1 MFSSLFMCPM
11 SSNNDG
17 RKRCVPCLRRET
29 ERLSKDDFYNRWGEK
44 VFWSEDPEEVW
55 TGGRQGGDYYYPDGM
70 YLYTLRYE
78 EAGGTH

>member
-1 MFSSLFMCPM
+1 MFRVY
-11 SSNNDG
+11 G
-17 RKRCVPCLRRET
+17 
-29 ERLSKDDFYNRWGEK
+29 ERLEGYQLTIYNRWGEK

-78 EAGGTH
+78 EAGGPLIIHGHTFLLR